1 MDMELRHVALMVHTC
16 YYFIHVLS
24 TGSVTGQGRQP
35 RSRNAR
41 ISDQIKQ
48 CWSHPLSRLLR
59 SWWRLIVI
67 VLTPLVFSPI
77 PIVLKDDVSTFMI
90 MCEAFKTILLKL
102 QKDQALDTCR
112 EFLTCLNTCSYY

>member
-1 MDMELRHVALMVHTC
+1 M
-16 YYFIHVLS
+16 
-24 TGSVTGQGRQP
+24 
-35 RSRNAR
+35 
-41 ISDQIKQ
+41 
-48 CWSHPLSRLLR
+48 
-59 SWWRLIVI
+59 I